1 MNKDEILDNLM
12 KVSHEPFLVFANRVE
27 EKTDNALETLKLLAK
42 ETNVTPG
49 RISEY
54 LDIKPSSVTQIIK
67 KLEKA
72 GTVLREKSPK
82 DSRVTVVKITDKGRE
97 SLKTHG
103 SIGNTLKDVLFK
115 DFSDSELEYLDQ
127 YLKRMVDNI
136 GSDEFS
142 EKLNEVFDN
151 DQRWAQFGK
160 MSPHFERARE
170 QMLRH
175 NHFGRMQPGDFNG
188 FGGFEGWKKGR
199 R

>member
-27 EKTDNALETLKLLAK
+27 EKTDNALETLKFLAK
-42 ETNVTPG
+42 ETNVTLG

-127 YLKRMVDNI
+127 YLERMVNNI

>member
-127 YLKRMVDNI
+127 YLERMVNNI

-142 EKLNEVFDN
+142 EKFNEVFDN

>member
-1 MNKDEILDNLM
+1 MNKDEILGNLM

-103 SIGNTLKDVLFK
+103 SIENTLKDVLFK
-115 DFSDSELEYLDQ
+115 NFSDSELEYLDQ
-127 YLKRMVDNI
+127 YLERMVNNI

>member
-72 GTVLREKSPK
+72 GTVLRERSPK

-127 YLKRMVDNI
+127 YLERMVNNI

>member
-97 SLKTHG
+97 SLKKHG

-127 YLKRMVDNI
+127 YLERMVNNI

>member
-127 YLKRMVDNI
+127 YLERMVNNI
-136 GSDEFS
+136 GRDEFS

>member
-82 DSRVTVVKITDKGRE
+82 DSRVTAVKITDKGRE

-127 YLKRMVDNI
+127 YLERMVNNI

>member
-27 EKTDNALETLKLLAK
+27 EKMDNALETLKLLAK

-127 YLKRMVDNI
+127 YLERMVNNI

>member
-12 KVSHEPFLVFANRVE
+12 KASHEPFLVFANRVE

-127 YLKRMVDNI
+127 YLERMVNNI

>member
-1 MNKDEILDNLM
+1 MNKGEILDNLM

-127 YLKRMVDNI
+127 YLERMVNNI

>member
-12 KVSHEPFLVFANRVE
+12 IVSHEPFLVFANRVE

-127 YLKRMVDNI
+127 YLERMVNNI

-142 EKLNEVFDN
+142 EKLNEVFDH

>member
-1 MNKDEILDNLM
+1 MNKYEILDNLM
-12 KVSHEPFLVFANRVE
+12 KVSHEPFLVFTNRVE

-82 DSRVTVVKITDKGRE
+82 DSRVTVVRITDKGRE

-188 FGGFEGWKKGR
+188 FGGFEGWKKER

>member
-127 YLKRMVDNI
+127 YLERMVDNI

>member
-1 MNKDEILDNLM
+1 
-12 KVSHEPFLVFANRVE
+12 
-27 EKTDNALETLKLLAK
+27 
-42 ETNVTPG
+42 
-49 RISEY
+49 SEY

-127 YLKRMVDNI
+127 YLERMVNNI

-170 QMLRH
+170 
-175 NHFGRMQPGDFNG
+175 
-188 FGGFEGWKKGR
+188 
-199 R
+199 

>member
-127 YLKRMVDNI
+127 YLERMVNNI

-175 NHFGRMQPGDFNG
+175 NHFGRMQPDNFNG

>member
-82 DSRVTVVKITDKGRE
+82 DSRVTVVKFTDKGRE

-127 YLKRMVDNI
+127 YLERMVNNI

>member
-72 GTVLREKSPK
+72 TAKKQKLF
-82 DSRVTVVKITDKGRE
+82 SRNQKATEERDHIIRKEGEINGFYLPRLNMFLGKP
-97 SLKTHG
+97 LTHSG
-103 SIGNTLKDVLFK
+103 VYPDGVIRLFK
-115 DFSDSELEYLDQ
+115 S
-127 YLKRMVDNI
+127 
-136 GSDEFS
+136 
-142 EKLNEVFDN
+142 
-151 DQRWAQFGK
+151 
-160 MSPHFERARE
+160 
-170 QMLRH
+170 
-175 NHFGRMQPGDFNG
+175 
-188 FGGFEGWKKGR
+188 
-199 R
+199 

>member
-127 YLKRMVDNI
+127 YLERMVNNI

-175 NHFGRMQPGDFNG
+175 NHFGRMQLGDFNG

>member
-127 YLKRMVDNI
+127 YLERMVNNI
-136 GSDEFS
+136 VSDEFS

-151 DQRWAQFGK
+151 DQRWVQFGK

>member
-97 SLKTHG
+97 ILKTHG

-127 YLKRMVDNI
+127 YLERMVNNI

>member
-1 MNKDEILDNLM
+1 M

-127 YLKRMVDNI
+127 YLERMVNNI

>member
-127 YLKRMVDNI
+127 YLERMVNNI

-142 EKLNEVFDN
+142 EKLNELFDN

>member
-72 GTVLREKSPK
+72 GTVLREKSPR

-127 YLKRMVDNI
+127 YLERMVNNI

>member
-72 GTVLREKSPK
+72 RTVLREKSPK

-103 SIGNTLKDVLFK
+103 SIGDTLKDVLFK

-127 YLKRMVDNI
+127 YLERMVNNI

>member
-127 YLKRMVDNI
+127 YLKRMADNI

>member
-12 KVSHEPFLVFANRVE
+12 KVSHEPFLVFTNRVE

-82 DSRVTVVKITDKGRE
+82 DSRVTVVRITDKGRE

-175 NHFGRMQPGDFNG
+175 NHFGRMQSGDFNG

>member
-127 YLKRMVDNI
+127 YLERMVNNI

-151 DQRWAQFGK
+151 DQRWVQFGK

>member
-103 SIGNTLKDVLFK
+103 SSGNTLKDVLFK

-127 YLKRMVDNI
+127 YLERMVNNI

>member
-1 MNKDEILDNLM
+1 MNKDGILDNLM

>member
-127 YLKRMVDNI
+127 YLERMVNSI

>member
-12 KVSHEPFLVFANRVE
+12 KVSHEPFLVFTNRVE

-82 DSRVTVVKITDKGRE
+82 DSRVTVVRITDKGRE

>member
-72 GTVLREKSPK
+72 GTVLREKAPK

-127 YLKRMVDNI
+127 YLERMVNNI

>member
-72 GTVLREKSPK
+72 GTVLREKSLK

-127 YLKRMVDNI
+127 YLERMVNNI

>member
-127 YLKRMVDNI
+127 YLERMVNNI

>member
-12 KVSHEPFLVFANRVE
+12 KVSHEPFLVFTNRVE

-127 YLKRMVDNI
+127 YLERMVNNI

>member
-127 YLKRMVDNI
+127 YLERMVNNI

-175 NHFGRMQPGDFNG
+175 NYFGRMQPGDFNG

>member
-82 DSRVTVVKITDKGRE
+82 DSRVTVVKIIDKGRE

-127 YLKRMVDNI
+127 YLERMVNNI